1 MKKVLLIGSQHGD
14 EKLGALL
21 IQYITEHYHE
31 LLPSI
36 TYILA
41 NPQAYERNIR
51 YLETDMN
58 RSYVDTPTTYE
69 EHRASQL
76 LDRLNDESADIAL
89 DLHTTRCV
97 QPPSYIVYQP
107 NSEARRYMELS
118 SIGIVVHMS
127 QDMTK
132 RSLIGKNNSVIS
144 VEVQDDT
151 ISSELLESLVCDILN
166 YLTDTPAKVQKTH
179 YEVTGHILKSEIT
192 EEDASSL
199 NNFQLFKDDYY
210 PILTGNNSYKR
221 NTHYLGFKARK
232 LGATVRQAVNN
243 GINKV

>member
-1 MKKVLLIGSQHGD
+1 
-14 EKLGALL
+14 
-21 IQYITEHYHE
+21 
-31 LLPSI
+31 
-36 TYILA
+36 
-41 NPQAYERNIR
+41 
-51 YLETDMN
+51 
-58 RSYVDTPTTYE
+58 
-69 EHRASQL
+69 
-76 LDRLNDESADIAL
+76 
-89 DLHTTRCV
+89 
-97 QPPSYIVYQP
+97 
-107 NSEARRYMELS
+107 MELS

-132 RSLIGKNNSVIS
+132 HSLIGKNNSVIS

-166 YLTDTPAKVQKTH
+166 YLTDTTAKVQKTH

-192 EEDASSL
+192 EEDVSSL

-232 LGATVRQAVNN
+232 LGATRRQAVNN